1 MVEKYENFQLK
12 KIINDISN
20 LSDDEKKEVFK
31 ILDNH
36 NIKYTENS
44 NGIYVLFSQ
53 VPDQIIDEIEKFL
66 NFCAKNKVALSQVE
80 DKQNTEKQNFL
91 GESDEDEE
99 IIDYQTPTDNKYT
112 AKITHQNEL
121 DKYGLNLDK
130 EEDVNVN
137 LTKNKPKY
145 SGIKAKII
153 KSSGKTKSVT
163 SSSPQTDSDM

>member
-44 NGIYVLFSQ
+44 NGIYFLFSQ
-53 VPDQIIDEIEKFL
+53 VPDQIVDEIEKFL

-99 IIDYQTPTDNKYT
+99 IIDYQVPTDNKYT

-153 KSSGKTKSVT
+153 KSSGKTKSVA
-163 SSSPQTDSDM
+163 SSPPTDSDM